1 MNRFEAEP
9 DEQYEGRVVD
19 VEIFQAFSALS
30 DAHTVIELGGD
41 GDDIN
46 KQIGHAKHHLFALMG
61 GWDQDRSMKAMYPY
75 GECNYDRS

>member
-1 MNRFEAEP
+1 MSEAIVET
-9 DEQYEGRVVD
+9 DEQYEQRVSD

-30 DAHTVIELGGD
+30 DAQTVIELGGD
-41 GDDIN
+41 ADDIN
-46 KQIGHAKHHLFALMG
+46 KQIGHAKHHLFTLMG